1 MRHDRKLAVGTIA
14 TAAVLLGGVSDAPQA
29 GQARSSLGGHR
40 PRWSRP
46 AAPALAVRH
55 GHDRNLHP
63 GAAPLAVAREAGPAG
78 ASADTGGATAGVEA
92 GNDVEFVTL
101 FY

>member
-14 TAAVLLGGVSDAPQA
+14 TAAVLLGGGGDAPQA
-29 GQARSSLGGHR
+29 GQSRSSLAFTVR
-40 PRWSRP
+40 VV
-46 AAPALAVRH
+46 AACGASLGQSGTVTTGTCA
-55 GHDRNLHP
+55 P
-63 GAAPLAVAREAGPAG
+63 GAAPLAIAREAGPAG

>member
-29 GQARSSLGGHR
+29 GQARGSLGVTVKVIAACSASLG
-40 PRWSRP
+40 SSGTVTTGSCTP
-46 AAPALAVRH
+46 A
-55 GHDRNLHP
+55 G
-63 GAAPLAVAREAGPAG
+63 APLAVAREAAPAG
-78 ASADTGGATAGVEA
+78 AGGTSAATAGVEA
-92 GNDVEFVTL
+92 GNDVEYVTL